1 MVPFFLTFKDME
13 LKIKV
18 PELQKTMSEHIA
30 EGQQILAETK
40 SFLKLNGIEYQL
52 HDWLTIK
59 KYCERFQ
66 IEDTQVVTNWIRRG
80 VIPAE
85 NVREIEELNGLRLIK
100 AVSYR

>member
-1 MVPFFLTFKDME
+1 MATLV
-13 LKIKV
+13 
-18 PELQKTMSEHIA
+18 A
-30 EGQQILAETK
+30 EKPQTVAEILADAR
-40 SFLKLNGIEYQL
+40 SFRTEVEDYLKVNGVEYHL

-66 IEDTQVVTNWIRRG
+66 IEDTHIVTNWIRRG

-100 AVSYR
+100 AVPYR